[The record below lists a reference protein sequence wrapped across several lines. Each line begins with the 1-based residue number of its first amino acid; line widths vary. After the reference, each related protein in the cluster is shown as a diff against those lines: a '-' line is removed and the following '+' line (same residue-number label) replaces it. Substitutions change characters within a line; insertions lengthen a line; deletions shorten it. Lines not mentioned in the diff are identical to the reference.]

1 MANVTHEV
9 RVDLDTGAIPPVVC
23 AHQNDTSRVVRV
35 LLYFRNEAFDLGS
48 SHTAKVSAKLPSIEK
63 GYRVISGNDMPSAF
77 TCSGNVIEFYIDD
90 FLEVSGEG
98 YMTVI
103 IKEKDDATETVRP
116 INIRLIIQQSA
127 DGASVIAGAS
137 DFPTTL
143 TGIAENYLEQNAP
156 TMIADYIQ
164 NEIGIATV
172 AETKSYLGI

>member
-1 MANVTHEV
+1 MANVTHEI
-9 RVDLDTGAIPPVVC
+9 RVDLDTGAIPPAVF

-35 LLYFRNEAFDLGS
+35 LLFFRNEEFDLGS
-48 SHTAKVSAKLPSIEK
+48 SHTAKVAAKLPSVEK
-63 GYRVISGNDMPSAF
+63 GYRVIAGNNMVNAH

-103 IKEKDDATETVRP
+103 IKEKNDATETVRP
-116 INIRLIIQQSA
+116 INIRLVIQQSA
-127 DGASVIAGAS
+127 DGASVVAGAS
-137 DFPTTL
+137 DFPATL
-143 TGIAENYLEQNAP
+143 EGITGEWLENNAP
-156 TMIADYIQ
+156 SMIEDYIQ

>member
-9 RVDLDTGAIPPVVC
+9 RVDLDTGVIPPVVF

-35 LLYFRNEAFDLGS
+35 LLFFRNEEFDLGS
-48 SHTAKVSAKLPSIEK
+48 THSAKVAAKLPSLEK
-63 GYRVISGNDMPSAF
+63 GYRVIAGNKMVNAH

-103 IKEKDDATETVRP
+103 IKEKNDATETVRP
-116 INIRLIIQQSA
+116 INIRLVIQQSA
-127 DGASVIAGAS
+127 DGASVVAGAS
-137 DFPTTL
+137 DFPATL
-143 TGIAENYLEQNAP
+143 EGITGEWLENNAP
-156 TMIADYIQ
+156 SMIEDYIQ